1 MVIPIVMG
9 ILKKTKAGNLL
20 GAAVKTVVGG
30 IADGALPN
38 IAANKASELGGV
50 GKLAWPRLIVSIGA
64 VGALWICA
72 SFGLYLLLKGV
83 ITFDQLL
90 QLIGAVN

>member
-1 MVIPIVMG
+1 MG

-38 IAANKASELGGV
+38 IAANKKSDLGGV
-50 GKLAWPRLIVSIGA
+50 GQLHWPRLVISIGA
-64 VGALWICA
+64 SATLLACA
-72 SFGLYLLLKGV
+72 GFGMYLLLKGV

-90 QLIGAVN
+90 RLIGAVN